1 MPDAATQG
9 LLADEQV
16 LDALA
21 SGTLD
26 SSNKS
31 TVYLLRKNG
40 RTSLAGTV
48 FNFVCVCVGA
58 GILGLPGALK
68 TVGWFGLFLM
78 ALVAFVSNSTAK
90 MLIACIHAPVPEGVK
105 IRCYEDI
112 GAACYGKVGRVVV
125 GTLQSVTL
133 MGVATIFLVLIG
145 GNMSA
150 LVTNVS
156 FKGHVWVFIFG
167 SCLIPVAWLKTMKE
181 ISFLALFGVF
191 SSATVATTIFF
202 KGLIDGTKSSMATTS
217 FFIGDDL
224 PNAFN
229 TIVFSFG
236 FHAVLPHI
244 EMMMDKREE
253 FPTVSNISCS
263 IIFAIYAL
271 SSAAAYYC
279 YGSSVNTEHGILA
292 NMGDS
297 DIVQIARAL
306 ITAHVFFAY
315 PLPLNPVSIA
325 VESALKIS
333 RMTGSAELTA
343 RIVVRTLLVLFTMFV
358 ASVVPYFGDLL
369 NIVSAVS
376 TSLTAF
382 IFPPVFY
389 YVLYT
394 RAGVLLSVS
403 DKLYLLFITT
413 LGALAFSVG
422 TYYAFDGLID
432 SIKNHPNPF
441 EDFWHT

>member
-1 MPDAATQG
+1 
-9 LLADEQV
+9 
-16 LDALA
+16 
-21 SGTLD
+21 
-26 SSNKS
+26 
-31 TVYLLRKNG
+31 
-40 RTSLAGTV
+40 V

-58 GILGLPGALK
+58 GILGLPGALLQ
-68 TVGWFGLFLM
+68 VGWFGIFLM
-78 ALVAFVSNSTAK
+78 AVVAFVSNSTAK
-90 MLIACIHAPVPEGVK
+90 MLIGCIHAPVPEGVK

-112 GAACYGKVGRVVV
+112 GAACFGRPGRVVV
-125 GTLQSVTL
+125 ATLQSVTL
-133 MGVATIFLVLIG
+133 IGVATIFLVLIG

-156 FKGHVWVFIFG
+156 FKGHVWVLIFG
-167 SCLIPVAWLKTMKE
+167 FCLVPVAWLKTMKE

-202 KGLIDGTKSSMATTS
+202 KGLIDGTSESASTTS
-217 FFIGDDL
+217 FFIGKGL

-244 EMMMDKREE
+244 EMMMDKRDD
-253 FPTVSNISCS
+253 FPKVSNISCS
-263 IIFAIYAL
+263 IIFFIYSM

-279 YGSSVNTEHGILA
+279 YGSSVDAHHGILA

-325 VESALKIS
+325 LESALKIS
-333 RMTGSAELTA
+333 RMTGNAELTA
-343 RIVVRTLLVLFTMFV
+343 RVIVRTLLVFLTMFV

-369 NIVSAVS
+369 NIVSSVS
-376 TSLTAF
+376 TTLTAF

-394 RAGVLLSVS
+394 RAGIEISTAE
-403 DKLYLLFITT
+403 KLYMLFIAT

-422 TYYAFDGLID
+422 SYFAFDGLIS
-432 SIKNHPNPF
+432 SIENNPNPF
-441 EDFWHT
+441 LDFWHT